1 MPVSNSF
8 QFLSF
13 IILIIARAGYEGNMV
28 SPLTV
33 NGIIINCMISY
44 GLFVVV
50 LIQLVAILVSAS

>member
-8 QFLSF
+8 QLLSF
-13 IILIIARAGYEGNMV
+13 LILIIARAGFEGNPVNPM
-28 SPLTV
+28 TV

-50 LIQLVAILVSAS
+50 LIQLVAILVSDQ